1 MNCKKHMIPFNRRIR
16 VWMPESERI
25 AQFIDSSTVDVTKK
39 KTRLIEFPTLILFFI
54 SSQFYVLYKNY

>member
-1 MNCKKHMIPFNRRIR
+1 
-16 VWMPESERI
+16 MPESERI

-54 SSQFYVLYKNY
+54 SSQFYTKITKFLDD